1 MTVPITSARAFAAAN
16 AAMVRGVDGS
26 STIHVL
32 LADCAELLGAD
43 TAGVLVRSG
52 EHGLEMLAATSHRAI
67 ELELY
72 QSQLHSGPCVTA
84 IDEGESVS
92 ASGPDDVV
100 ARWPDFGRAMDEAG
114 VRSVHAVPMRW
125 HDRVLGG
132 VNLFWSRERVLSRDE
147 AELARSFADICT
159 LALMQARVEN
169 EPMVIAERVRA
180 ALAGRV
186 VIERAKGVLAETEDV
201 EMDEAFTLLVQRS
214 REQGTPLSALAQ
226 QVLHDIVADR
236 QR

>member
-16 AAMVRGVDGS
+16 AAMVRGVDGA

-32 LADCAELLGAD
+32 LADCAELLGAE

-52 EHGLEMLAATSHRAI
+52 EHGLEMLAATSHRSI

-72 QSQLHSGPCVTA
+72 QSQLHSGPCVEA
-84 IDEGESVS
+84 IEQGASAS
-92 ASGPDDVV
+92 ASGAGDVL
-100 ARWPDFGRAMDEAG
+100 ARWPDFGRAMEEAG
-114 VRSVHAVPMRW
+114 VLSVHAEPMRW

-132 VNLFWSRERVLSRDE
+132 VNLFWSGERVLSRDE
-147 AELARSFADICT
+147 AEVARSFADICT

-169 EPMVIAERVRA
+169 EPMIIAERVRA

-226 QVLHDIVADR
+226 RVLHDIVADR